1 MRIVI
6 MGAGEVGSHLAK
18 MLRSEVGDIVV
29 IDDSPERISG
39 LTSYVDVE
47 AICGNPTSVQVLKN
61 ADAASAD
68 LFIAV
73 YPRAAQEINIV
84 GAILAKQLGAKKVVA
99 RVSDEDY
106 LSPENKL
113 LFKQM
118 GIDLMF
124 YPERTAADEIIDFL
138 KHNSTA
144 ESMEFARGRLQ
155 IAVYKLNEDSPML
168 DLRLDEFIK
177 TIPAEDLK
185 NFRII
190 AINRDGKTIIP
201 NLDSKFRFGDLVFTI
216 TKREGIEALNGYF
229 GKNNIDINSVFILGG
244 GPIAQMLATSLD
256 KEGLKVK
263 LVDKD
268 RSRCVELSERLSD
281 SIDIVHGDGRNS
293 DFLYEEGIQQFDV
306 FVALTDSDESNVLS
320 SVVAKKFGV
329 PRTVAEIENLEYIRI
344 AEEMGIDSV
353 INKKLITAGRIFRF
367 TLSDK
372 ARFVRYMAGTN
383 TEVVEYVVAPGA
395 AITKA
400 PLKDLKFPANAII
413 GGVIRSSESFIAVGD
428 TQIEPYDRVAIFAL
442 PESIK
447 EIDKF
452 FK

>member
-1 MRIVI
+1 

-18 MLRSEVGDIVV
+18 MLRNEVGDIVV
-29 IDDSPERISG
+29 IDDRPERIAS
-39 LTSYVDVE
+39 LSSYIDVE
-47 AICGNPTSVQVLKN
+47 TICGNPSSVQVLKE
-61 ADAASAD
+61 ADVAAAD

-84 GAILAKQLGAKKVVA
+84 GAILAKQLGAKKVIA
-99 RVSDEDY
+99 RISDEDY

-113 LFKQM
+113 IFKEM

-124 YPERTAADEIIDFL
+124 YPERIAADEIVDFL
-138 KHNSTA
+138 RHNSTA

-185 NFRII
+185 EFRVI

-216 TKREGIEALNGYF
+216 TKREGIEALNAYF
-229 GKNNIDINSVFILGG
+229 GKSNIDIKSVFILGG

-256 KEGLKVK
+256 KDGMKVK

-268 RSRCVELSERLSD
+268 RSRCVELSEKLSS

-293 DFLYEEGIQQFDV
+293 DFLYEEGIQQYDV

-329 PRTVAEIENLEYIRI
+329 ARTVAEIENLEYIRI

-353 INKKLITAGRIFRF
+353 INKKLITASRIFRF

-372 ARFVRYMAGTN
+372 ARFVKYMAGTN
-383 TEVVEYVVAPGA
+383 TEVVEYIVAPGA

-413 GGVIRSSESFIAVGD
+413 GGVIRSSESYIAVGD
-428 TQIEPYDRVAIFAL
+428 TKIEPYDRVAIFAL

>member
-1 MRIVI
+1 
-6 MGAGEVGSHLAK
+6 
-18 MLRSEVGDIVV
+18 
-29 IDDSPERISG
+29 
-39 LTSYVDVE
+39 
-47 AICGNPTSVQVLKN
+47 
-61 ADAASAD
+61 
-68 LFIAV
+68 
-73 YPRAAQEINIV
+73 
-84 GAILAKQLGAKKVVA
+84 
-99 RVSDEDY
+99 
-106 LSPENKL
+106 
-113 LFKQM
+113 
-118 GIDLMF
+118 
-124 YPERTAADEIIDFL
+124 AADEIVDFL

-185 NFRII
+185 EFRVI

-216 TKREGIEALNGYF
+216 TKREGIEALNAYF
-229 GKNNIDINSVFILGG
+229 GKSNIDIKSVFILGG

-256 KEGLKVK
+256 KDGMKVK

-268 RSRCVELSERLSD
+268 RSRCVELSEKLSS

-293 DFLYEEGIQQFDV
+293 DFLYEEGIQQYDV

-329 PRTVAEIENLEYIRI
+329 ARTVAEIENLEYIRI

-353 INKKLITAGRIFRF
+353 INKKLITASRIFRF

-372 ARFVRYMAGTN
+372 ARFVKYMAGTN
-383 TEVVEYVVAPGA
+383 TEVVEYIVAPGA

-413 GGVIRSSESFIAVGD
+413 GGVIRSSESYIAVGD
-428 TQIEPYDRVAIFAL
+428 TKIEPYDRVAIFAL

>member
-1 MRIVI
+1 

-29 IDDSPERISG
+29 IDNSPERIAK
-39 LTSYVDVE
+39 LASYVDVE
-47 AICGNPTSVQVLKN
+47 TICGNPSSVHVLRQ
-61 ADAASAD
+61 ADLASAD

-73 YPRAAQEINIV
+73 YPRAAQEINVI
-84 GAILAKQLGAKKVVA
+84 GAILAKQLGAAKVIA
-99 RVSDEDY
+99 RISDEDY

-113 LFKQM
+113 IFKEM
-118 GIDLMF
+118 GIDMMF
-124 YPERTAADEIIDFL
+124 YPERIAADEIVDFI

-144 ESMEFARGRLQ
+144 ENMEFARGKLQ
-155 IAVYKLNEDSPML
+155 ISVFKLNEDSPML

-177 TIPAEDLK
+177 TIPAEDLA

-190 AINRDGKTIIP
+190 AISRDGKTIIP
-201 NLDSKFRFGDLVFTI
+201 KLDCKFRFGDLVFII
-216 TKREGIEALNGYF
+216 TKREGLEALNGYL
-229 GKNNIDINSVFILGG
+229 GKSTIDINSAFILGG

-256 KEGLKVK
+256 KEGLSVK
-263 LVDKD
+263 IVDKD
-268 RSRCVELSERLSD
+268 RNRCVELSEKLSP
-281 SIDIVHGDGRNS
+281 SIQIVHGDGRNS
-293 DFLYEEGIQQFDV
+293 DFLYEEGIQQHDV
-306 FVALTDSDESNVLS
+306 FIALTDSDESNVLS
-320 SVVAKKFGV
+320 CVVARKFGV
-329 PRTVAEIENLEYIRI
+329 ARIVAEIENIEYIRI
-344 AEEMGIDSV
+344 AEEMGIDSI

-395 AITKA
+395 AITKV
-400 PLKDLKFPANAII
+400 PIKDLNFPQNAII
-413 GGVIRSSESFIAVGD
+413 GGIIRSSEAIIAVGD
-428 TQIEPYDRVAIFAL
+428 TKIEPYDRVAIFAL

>member
-18 MLRSEVGDIVV
+18 MLRNEVGDIVV
-29 IDDSPERISG
+29 IDDRPERIAS
-39 LTSYVDVE
+39 LSSYIDVE
-47 AICGNPTSVQVLKN
+47 TICGNPSSVQVLKA
-61 ADAASAD
+61 ADVAAAD

-84 GAILAKQLGAKKVVA
+84 GAILAKQLGAKKVIA
-99 RVSDEDY
+99 RISDEDY

-113 LFKQM
+113 IFKEM

-124 YPERTAADEIIDFL
+124 YPERIAADEIVDFL

-185 NFRII
+185 EFRVI

-216 TKREGIEALNGYF
+216 TKREGIEALNAYF
-229 GKNNIDINSVFILGG
+229 GKSNIDIKSVFILGG

-256 KEGLKVK
+256 KDGMKVK

-268 RSRCVELSERLSD
+268 RSRCVELSEKLSS

-293 DFLYEEGIQQFDV
+293 DFLYEEGIQQYDV

-329 PRTVAEIENLEYIRI
+329 ARTVAEIENLEYIRI

-353 INKKLITAGRIFRF
+353 INKKLITASRIFRF

-372 ARFVRYMAGTN
+372 ARFVKYMAGTN
-383 TEVVEYVVAPGA
+383 TEVVEYIVAPGA

-413 GGVIRSSESFIAVGD
+413 GGVIRSSESYIAVGD
-428 TQIEPYDRVAIFAL
+428 TKIEPYDRVAIFAL

>member
-18 MLRSEVGDIVV
+18 MLRNEVGDIVV
-29 IDDSPERISG
+29 IDDRPERIAS
-39 LTSYVDVE
+39 LSSYIDVE
-47 AICGNPTSVQVLKN
+47 TICGNPSSVQVLKD
-61 ADAASAD
+61 ADVAAAD

-84 GAILAKQLGAKKVVA
+84 GAILAKQLGAKKVIA
-99 RVSDEDY
+99 RISDEDY

-113 LFKQM
+113 IFKEM

-124 YPERTAADEIIDFL
+124 YPERIAADEIVDFL

-185 NFRII
+185 EFRVI

-216 TKREGIEALNGYF
+216 TKREGIEALNTYF
-229 GKNNIDINSVFILGG
+229 GKNNIDIKSVFILGG
-244 GPIAQMLATSLD
+244 GPIAQMLATTLD

-268 RSRCVELSERLSD
+268 RSRCVELSEKLSG

-293 DFLYEEGIQQFDV
+293 DFLYEEGIQQYDV

-329 PRTVAEIENLEYIRI
+329 ARTVAEIENLEYIRI

-353 INKKLITAGRIFRF
+353 INKKLITASRIFRF

-372 ARFVRYMAGTN
+372 ARFVKYMAGTN

-413 GGVIRSSESFIAVGD
+413 GGVIRSSESYIAVGD
-428 TQIEPYDRVAIFAL
+428 TNIEPYDRVAIFAL

>member
-18 MLRSEVGDIVV
+18 MLRNEVGDIVV
-29 IDDSPERISG
+29 IDDRPERIAS
-39 LTSYVDVE
+39 LSSYIDVE
-47 AICGNPTSVQVLKN
+47 TICGNPSSVQVLKE
-61 ADAASAD
+61 ADVAAAD

-84 GAILAKQLGAKKVVA
+84 GAILAKQLGAKKVIA
-99 RVSDEDY
+99 RISDEDY

-113 LFKQM
+113 IFKEM

-124 YPERTAADEIIDFL
+124 YPERIAADEIVDFL

-185 NFRII
+185 EFRVI

-216 TKREGIEALNGYF
+216 TKREGIEALNAYF
-229 GKNNIDINSVFILGG
+229 GKSNIDIKSVFILGG

-256 KEGLKVK
+256 KDGMKVK

-268 RSRCVELSERLSD
+268 RSRCVELSEKLSS

-293 DFLYEEGIQQFDV
+293 DFLYEEGIQQYDV

-329 PRTVAEIENLEYIRI
+329 ARTVAEIENLEYIRI

-353 INKKLITAGRIFRF
+353 INKKLITASRIFRF

-372 ARFVRYMAGTN
+372 ARFVKYMAGKN
-383 TEVVEYVVAPGA
+383 TEVVEYIVAPGA

-413 GGVIRSSESFIAVGD
+413 GGVIRSSESYIAVGD
-428 TQIEPYDRVAIFAL
+428 TKIEPYDRVAIFAL